1 MGTLLI
7 LPVLLFF
14 IPWFVAVQTTLCVFL
29 GYFHFRQWLL
39 RRNPRYQSA
48 DGRIVAWRLARA
60 RPILAI
66 QLVTW
71 HGELLGGPSMSVA
84 PLPDEE

>member
-1 MGTLLI
+1 
-7 LPVLLFF
+7 VLLFF
-14 IPWFVAVQTTLCVFL
+14 IPWFVAFPATLCVFL

-48 DGRIVAWRLARA
+48 AERIGPWRLARA

-66 QLVTW
+66 QLSKW
-71 HGELLGGPSMSVA
+71 HGELLGGPSMLVA
-84 PLPDEE
+84 PLPNEEL